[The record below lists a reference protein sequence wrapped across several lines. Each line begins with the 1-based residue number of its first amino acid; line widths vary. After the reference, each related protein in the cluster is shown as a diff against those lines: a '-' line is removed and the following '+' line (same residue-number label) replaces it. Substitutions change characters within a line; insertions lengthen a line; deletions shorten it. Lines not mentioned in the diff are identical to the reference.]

1 MALTIRKI
9 ATVVKGRNYSNFNLH
24 RWGNHFNNE
33 CTERIE
39 QCMSIQWNDYSC
51 LSLDEQFLKKKNKE
65 IDDAH
70 GEQIQ
75 RHLQQIKI
83 SQNKIQQHEQS
94 QSQEPRII
102 IVKETKPAYSY
113 YLDTID
119 MRASMLF

>member
-1 MALTIRKI
+1 MALTIRNVV
-9 ATVVKGRNYSNFNLH
+9 TVIKGRNYSNFNLH

-65 IDDAH
+65 IDDVH

-75 RHLQQIKI
+75 RHLQQIKR
-83 SQNKIQQHEQS
+83 SQNKIQQPQ
-94 QSQEPRII
+94 QQEPRIT
-102 IVKETKPAYSY
+102 IVKETKSAYSY

-119 MRASMLF
+119 MRATMMF

>member
-1 MALTIRKI
+1 MALTIRNV
-9 ATVVKGRNYSNFNLH
+9 ATVIKGRNYSNFNLH

-51 LSLDEQFLKKKNKE
+51 LSVDEQFLKKKNKE

-75 RHLQQIKI
+75 RHLQQIKR
-83 SQNKIQQHEQS
+83 SQNKIQQTQ
-94 QSQEPRII
+94 QQEPRIM
-102 IVKETKPAYSY
+102 IVKETKSAYSY

-119 MRASMLF
+119 MRATMMF

>member
-1 MALTIRKI
+1 MALTIKNI
-9 ATVVKGRNYSNFNLH
+9 ATVLKGRNYSNFNLH

-33 CTERIE
+33 CNERIE

-65 IDDAH
+65 IDDVH

-83 SQNKIQQHEQS
+83 SQNKIQQPQ
-94 QSQEPRII
+94 QQEPRIM
-102 IVKETKPAYSY
+102 IVKETKSAYSY

-119 MRASMLF
+119 MRATMMF